1 MAQKHPVFSLQ
12 LVFSKIFFKVKWD
25 SGGCGLFDP
34 GKVKLTWVQGTW
46 SDVWMG
52 ESLASG
58 WFLMDAAT
66 GGLVGPW
73 IARAV

>member
-1 MAQKHPVFSLQ
+1 MGFGRLWAF
-12 LVFSKIFFKVKWD
+12 W
-25 SGGCGLFDP
+25 GFDP
-34 GKVKLTWVQGTW
+34 GKVKLTWVQGIW
-46 SDVWMG
+46 SEVLLG

-66 GGLVGPW
+66 GGQVGPW